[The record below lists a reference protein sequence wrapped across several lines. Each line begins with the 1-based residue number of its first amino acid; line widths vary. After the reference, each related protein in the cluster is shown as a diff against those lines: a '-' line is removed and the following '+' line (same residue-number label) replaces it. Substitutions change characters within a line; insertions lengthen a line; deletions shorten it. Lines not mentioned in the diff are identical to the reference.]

1 MKTKQ
6 QYKPQ
11 GQRGLFDDELTAEKL
26 KTKGKGKLLTGLSR
40 AIDFEYFRQ
49 PLEDALRKPRLTNA
63 GAKAYAPLMMFKILV
78 LQRVYNLS
86 DEDTEYQIL
95 DRISFRDFLGLASG
109 DRVPD
114 QNTIRNFREKL
125 VELKQ
130 FDVLFDHFYAYI
142 EAKGLI
148 MEEGIIVDGS
158 FMEVPRQHNTR
169 EENAIIKAG
178 EGHTLWNPD
187 ENDSPREKQRK
198 ANKKRQK
205 DTDARYTKKG
215 NKTYYGYEVHD
226 KIDAGSKFIKKRVVT
241 HAAVHDS
248 KMVSRLVNEKDRG
261 QPGYFD
267 SAYIGPRVRRALYK
281 YGIRACVV
289 KHKTKGKE
297 LSKNQ
302 KTRNKRYSKTRARV
316 EHVFGFCEQSLHG
329 MGSRLIGMA
338 RNEAY
343 GQFSALVYNL
353 CRYEQVTRIEHKK
366 VAA

>member
-40 AIDFEYFRQ
+40 AIDFEHFRQ

-63 GAKAYAPLMMFKILV
+63 GAKAYDPLLMFKILI

-95 DRISFRDFLGLASG
+95 DRISFRSFVGLASG

-125 VELKQ
+125 VELKL
-130 FDVLFDHFYAYI
+130 FEVLFDRFYAFL
-142 EAKGLI
+142 EAKGMI
-148 MEEGIIVDGS
+148 MRQGIIFDGS
-158 FMEVPRQHNTR
+158 FMEVPRQHNSR
-169 EENAIIKAG
+169 EENAIIKTG
-178 EGHTLWNPD
+178 EGDTLWNPD
-187 ENDSPREKQRK
+187 ENDTPAEKRRK

-215 NKTYYGYEVHD
+215 NKTYYGYEAHI
-226 KIDAGSKFIKKRVVT
+226 KADAGSKFVIKCVVT
-241 HAAVHDS
+241 DAAVHDS
-248 KMVSRLVNEKDRG
+248 QPVPELVDERDRG
-261 QPGYFD
+261 QPGSGD
-267 SAYIGPRVRRALYK
+267 SAYIGARVRRALYK
-281 YGIRACVV
+281 HGIKTCIV
-289 KHKTKGKE
+289 KRKKRGKE

-338 RNEAY
+338 RNVAF
-343 GQFSALVYNL
+343 GLLTVLVYNL
-353 CRYEQVTRIEHKK
+353 CRYEQVTRI
-366 VAA
+366 